1 MALRRCFDV
10 EPVAGEGI
18 DLESI
23 ITEIKKTS
31 DFNAVSAR
39 EIILHFQALVSA
51 GSYRFAMNAPG
62 LYYPPLKLYVISKS
76 GMVRGHTSMNKT
88 IQPMLPAGKN
98 ICYGFV
104 LYPESFVRTC
114 LDRVLR
120 RTTKNITNDLR
131 LSMENVFNNK
141 HYDHSLVDSEIEKQL
156 IELMKNDLGVTK
168 RRTIVFPG

>member
-1 MALRRCFDV
+1 MGSQDNNS
-10 EPVAGEGI
+10 I

-23 ITEIKKTS
+23 ITEIKKIS
-31 DFNAVSAR
+31 DFNTVSAR

-76 GMVRGHTSMNKT
+76 GMVRGHTSMNKA
-88 IQPMLPAGKN
+88 IQPLLPAGKN

-114 LDRVLR
+114 LDRALR
-120 RTTKNITNDLR
+120 RTTKNITRDLR
-131 LSMENVFNNK
+131 LSMENVFNKKYHNR
-141 HYDHSLVDSEIEKQL
+141 DLVDSDIEQKL
-156 IELMKNDLGVTK
+156 IELIKNDLGVTE
-168 RRTIVFPG
+168 RRKIVFPG